1 MATRKIKLKGYLYW
15 SKVFEENRDLE
26 GFEGAFKE
34 HEGACTIDIDVNK
47 ANADLLQS
55 SGSMKRPEPSPDN
68 EGMFRIKKLK
78 RKWIE
83 EPYNGGAPKV
93 KKADGSL
100 WNLEEDGLIGNGS
113 YGEVILSVYDTAR
126 KSIVGTRLDEVVV
139 VEHIPVE
146 GSSGPE
152 VEEVPDTPKVK
163 AKPKLDEIED
173 EDIPL

>member
-15 SKVFEENRDLE
+15 SKVFEQNRDME

-34 HEGACTIDIDVNK
+34 HEGACTIDIDVDK
-47 ANADLLQS
+47 ANLDLLKS
-55 SGSMKRPEPSPDN
+55 SGSMKRGEPSPDN

-78 RKWIE
+78 RKWVE

-93 KKADGSL
+93 KKVDGSL
-100 WNLEEDGLIGNGS
+100 WDLEEDGLIGNGS

-126 KSIVGTRLDEVVV
+126 KSIVGTRLDEVIVV
-139 VEHIPVE
+139 DHIPVE
-146 GSSGPE
+146 GSAGTEILE
-152 VEEVPDTPKVK
+152 VSDE

-173 EDIPL
+173 EDVPL